1 MGKGYKATR
10 KHRDENKT
18 GKKAKA
24 DLPYCAQ
31 VAKCIPGR
39 TGPTIAASRSGLKE
53 DVGRGMGEGHM
64 VSGKLNDENETGKRK
79 LPFYC
84 IVLKW
89 QSAFR
94 DAPDQPEQL
103 VNQD

>member
-1 MGKGYKATR
+1 MCSSIAYENDIFTLRAANQPGLKGTSESGCESHRAPR
-10 KHRDENKT
+10 KHR
-18 GKKAKA
+18 
-24 DLPYCAQ
+24 
-31 VAKCIPGR
+31 
-39 TGPTIAASRSGLKE
+39 
-53 DVGRGMGEGHM
+53 
-64 VSGKLNDENETGKRK
+64 DENETGKRK

-103 VNQD
+103 VDQD

>member
-1 MGKGYKATR
+1 MNKGYKATR
-10 KHRDENKT
+10 KHIDENKT

-39 TGPTIAASRSGLKE
+39 TGPTRQASQSGLKE

-64 VSGKLNDENETGKRK
+64 VSAKLNDENETGKIRIPIYLVMQK
-79 LPFYC
+79 R
-84 IVLKW
+84 

-94 DAPDQPEQL
+94 DTPDNPEQL
-103 VNQD
+103 VNQN